1 MPCVFGLHAAETVIK
16 ELLKIETPE
25 WSKL

>member
-16 ELLKIETPE
+16 DLLKLETPE